1 MKRRGWSA
9 LDFAVVIAVLVLILV
24 VVVQTRRVLWSSH
37 VDTAHA
43 AVKELADSHR
53 QNASIRSSTVEIAG
67 RIVNLQ
73 VITRD
78 GRDLIELLNLPCHV
92 ARELDAKLDDG
103 DFARGNVRASA
114 ASCTI
119 GGDNDPVP
127 ALAVALPV

>member
-9 LDFAVVIAVLVLILV
+9 LDFAVVIGVLA
-24 VVVQTRRVLWSSH
+24 R
-37 VDTAHA
+37 
-43 AVKELADSHR
+43 
-53 QNASIRSSTVEIAG
+53 AG

-73 VITRD
+73 LITRD

-127 ALAVALPV
+127 ALVVALPA